1 MTMKRRV
8 LKFLKWAAITFG
20 LLLVAFFLWSAW
32 YTGVTGRRL
41 EARLEALRRAGEPVS
56 LADLAPRPIPPETN
70 ADAMLQHVAAEVE
83 AVQKGLMAIFPKTG
97 RPDGAL
103 DPESQARV
111 EALFRDH
118 PRAIPGLLEAAERPD
133 YAPDRDVSLP
143 TQEFLSKRMDA
154 IQGRRTAS
162 RVLAAWSMLLTT
174 QGKRDEATAAN
185 VAGLRLSAHWSREPL
200 FIDYLVSVAT
210 TRVAMMEAEKALRSG
225 PVTEE
230 SRRTLDAE
238 LARHDTLEGY
248 RRALRT
254 ERAFSLA
261 VCREMASQMLFWM
274 RGWLLNN
281 ALLMFMD
288 FYEEQLKRSETPYPG
303 LDALGPPTA
312 ARAYWHPMRPLAD
325 LLEPALHS
333 ARRAA
338 ETQRAA
344 VRSLRV
350 LNALQRLGVD
360 ELPGDLTTLGLP
372 AEATVDPFSEGP
384 LIVKKPPEGWLV
396 YSVGADLVDDGGILS
411 RGRDVGFGPSSK
423 EEPAATSGEEAAGVK
438 AGEPS

>member
-1 MTMKRRV
+1 MRRRV
-8 LKFLKWAAITFG
+8 LKFLKWAAIATG
-20 LLLVAFFLWSAW
+20 LSLVAFFLWSVW

-41 EARLEALRRAGEPVS
+41 EARLDALRRAGDPVS
-56 LADLAPRPIPPETN
+56 LADLAPRPISPETN
-70 ADAMLQHVAAEVE
+70 ADAALQDVAAEVE
-83 AVQKGLMAIFPKTG
+83 AVQKGLMAIFPNTG
-97 RPDGAL
+97 RPEGAL

-118 PRAIPGLLEAAERPD
+118 PRAIPGILEAAGRPD
-133 YAPDRDVSLP
+133 YASDRDVSLP
-143 TQEFLSKRMDA
+143 TQEFLSRRMDA

-174 QGKRDEATAAN
+174 QGKLDEAIAAN
-185 VAGLRLSAHWSREPL
+185 VAGLRLSAHWAREPL
-200 FIDYLVSVAT
+200 IIDYLVSVAT
-210 TRVAMMEAEKALRSG
+210 TRVAMTEAEKTLRSG
-225 PVTEE
+225 PASEE
-230 SRRTLDAE
+230 SRRALDAE
-238 LARHDTLEGY
+238 LARHDGLDGY

-254 ERAFSLA
+254 ERAFSMA

-288 FYEEQLKRSETPYPG
+288 FYEEQLERSRTPYPG
-303 LDALGPPTA
+303 LAALGPATA

-325 LLEPALHS
+325 LLEPSVLA

-344 VRSLRV
+344 VRGLRV

-360 ELPGDLTTLGLP
+360 EPPADLTTLDLP
-372 AEATVDPFSEGP
+372 AEATVDPFTGRP
-384 LIVKKPPEGWLV
+384 LIVKKLAEGWLV
-396 YSVGADLVDDGGILS
+396 YSVGPDLVDDGGTLDKA
-411 RGRDVGFGPSSK
+411 RDVGYGPVVG
-423 EEPAATSGEEAAGVK
+423 P
-438 AGEPS
+438 